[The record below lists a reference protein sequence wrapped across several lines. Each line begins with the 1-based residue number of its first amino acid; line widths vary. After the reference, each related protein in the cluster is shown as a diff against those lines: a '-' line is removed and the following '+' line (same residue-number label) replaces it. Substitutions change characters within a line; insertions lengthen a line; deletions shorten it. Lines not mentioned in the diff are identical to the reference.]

1 MGWPIDLTAL
11 QTVLFFWL
19 GLCLDAGLKSLL
31 IALLSFAGYL
41 ALKRASAS
49 FRHLVLTLTFICL
62 AVLPFGDALL
72 PEWPVP
78 LISVNRAQAYLAPLG
93 GWSGVASGL
102 LAIWLGGFLLVSLRF
117 LTALAAL
124 REIRRSA
131 RPVFDPDWLEE
142 RDELSEELG
151 IRGTVRL
158 LITRRLTAAVCV
170 GVFRSTILL
179 PVSAS
184 DWSPAHRRTILRHEL
199 NHVRRRD
206 NLTNHLALAVCA
218 FYWFNPIAWWALK
231 SLRVAREGAC
241 DDAVI
246 NSGVKPSDYVS
257 ILLAAVPVGKQ
268 AFPWA
273 RISQVSAIKLRLL
286 TILNPRVNRVS
297 LSRSQLTAAGAGAA
311 LLFSLVVTV
320 RPWIVSEF
328 SAGVTG
334 ALSMLTGDTG
344 IFSERAESNFG
355 VRTPRNGD
363 RNLLRLASQSPPNE
377 AVGESAE
384 SSFGGR
390 APRVSMVTIGA
401 AANSSSRMASGG
413 SLTGAMAS
421 KQAAGLTQASEPWP
435 TSYRYRGGYV
445 ASNKKKP
452 KDPPAPKPPGDDL
465 VTVDPVRVRE
475 VQVSR
480 IELGH
485 QDSLS
490 SVAADINEA
499 GEVAGTAI
507 SLAGDSRPFV
517 WSVESGRQNLPCP
530 GTDCTAVAINGN
542 GAVLLN
548 GNGLDGR
555 SRSWLWLP
563 ESGMVDIGCLGG
575 GMTRASDINELDQ
588 VIGISQTSAG
598 IEQAFVW
605 SPGSGIMNLG
615 GMGALAINDLGQVV
629 GWAGSYSFFWDGEI
643 GFLRIGEIGVVA
655 KPLHINSAGEVVG
668 YAAFER
674 NTPPRA
680 FLWTPWQ
687 GMVDLGLLPGDR
699 MSCAYR
705 ISDAGEIFGV
715 STGAEN
721 SGRGVVWSKD
731 GTMRELTEGL
741 PFDFEPEPDEE
752 MPTVPTIPIGSNA
765 VSTLRWLEEVQ
776 KANGSPGE
784 ESSEPVSVN
793 GRGQIVGNV
802 RSNGGNT
809 QAVVWQL
816 RPVGAE
822 EGLTRLLRDLRNEGI
837 GENALEPLVHAQ
849 RSLEQMLPE
858 SALVEI
864 DEFIQSLDRPWLP
877 SGTARDRWRRSAF
890 LIREAL
896 TEFFFY
902 QVE

>member
-1 MGWPIDLTAL
+1 MGWPIDLTAF

-19 GLCLDAGLKSLL
+19 GFYLDAGLKSLL
-31 IALLSFAGYL
+31 IALLSFGGYL
-41 ALKRASAS
+41 ALKRSSAA

-62 AVLPFGDALL
+62 AVLPFGDVLL
-72 PEWPVP
+72 PEWSLP
-78 LISVNRAQAYLAPLG
+78 LIPANRAEVYFAPLG
-93 GWSGVASGL
+93 GWSGVATGL
-102 LAIWLGGFLLVSLRF
+102 LAIWLGGVLLVSMRF

-131 RPVFDPDWLEE
+131 RPVFNPDWLDE
-142 RDELSEELG
+142 RDEICSELG

-158 LITRRLTAAVCV
+158 LITPRLTAAVCI

-179 PVSAS
+179 PITASEWSA
-184 DWSPAHRRTILRHEL
+184 AHRRTILRHEL

-231 SLRVAREGAC
+231 RLRVAREGAC

-268 AFPWA
+268 AFSA
-273 RISQVSAIKLRLL
+273 TRISQISAIKLRLL
-286 TILNPRVNRVS
+286 TILNPRINRVS
-297 LSRSQLTAAGAGAA
+297 LSRSQLTAAGTGAT
-311 LLFSLVVTV
+311 LLFTLIVAV

-328 SAGVTG
+328 SAGVTD
-334 ALSMLTGDTG
+334 ALSILTGDARVT
-344 IFSERAESNFG
+344 SEPVHPDFD
-355 VRTPRNGD
+355 VRMAGNGK
-363 RNLLRLASQSPPNE
+363 RHLLRLVDPSANHQSVGRSTFPN
-377 AVGESAE
+377 GS
-384 SSFGGR
+384 R
-390 APRVSMVTIGA
+390 LRPRVSIVTIGA
-401 AANSSSRMASGG
+401 ASMSSGKTGSSRAFPDVTG
-413 SLTGAMAS
+413 SRQPVGM
-421 KQAAGLTQASEPWP
+421 TQSNGPWP
-435 TSYRYRGGYV
+435 TSYRYHRGYV
-445 ASNKKKP
+445 APKKKKP
-452 KDPPAPKPPGDDL
+452 SDPPATKPPADDL
-465 VTVDPVRVRE
+465 VTVDPVKVRE
-475 VQVSR
+475 VEVSR
-480 IELGH
+480 IELGQ

-499 GEVAGTAI
+499 GEVTGTAI
-507 SLAGDSRPFV
+507 TLAGDSRPFV
-517 WSVESGRQNLPCP
+517 WSLQSGRQDLPCP

-548 GNGLDGR
+548 GTGLDGG
-555 SRSWLWLP
+555 SRSWLWHP
-563 ESGMVDIGCLGG
+563 ESGVVDIGCLGG

-588 VIGISQTSAG
+588 VIGISRTSAG

-605 SPGSGIMNLG
+605 SADEGIMNLG

-629 GWAGSYSFFWDGEI
+629 GWAGSYSFFWDRDI
-643 GFLRIGEIGVVA
+643 GFLRIGEIGLVA

-680 FLWTPWQ
+680 FVWTPWQ

-705 ISDAGEIFGV
+705 ISDNGEIFGV
-715 STGAEN
+715 STGAE
-721 SGRGVVWSKD
+721 SPGRGVVWSRD
-731 GTMRELTEGL
+731 GAMRELTEGL
-741 PFDFEPEPDEE
+741 PFDFEPEPEEE
-752 MPTVPTIPIGSNA
+752 MPTVPTIPIGSSA

-776 KANGSPGE
+776 KANGSPNE
-784 ESSEPVSVN
+784 EFSQPVSVN
-793 GRGQIVGNV
+793 GRGQVVGNI
-802 RSNGGNT
+802 RSTSGDT

-822 EGLTRLLRDLRNEGI
+822 EGLSRLLEDLRNEGI
-837 GENALEPLVHAQ
+837 QEEALEPLIHAQ
-849 RSLEQMLPE
+849 SSLEQMLPE

-864 DEFIQSLDRPWLP
+864 DVFIQSLDRPWLP
-877 SGTARDRWRRSAF
+877 TGAARNRWRRSAL

-896 TEFFFY
+896 TDFFFY
-902 QVE
+902 RVE